1 MQGIDRILAALFLA
15 AAVAATGAG
24 LYAKAEHA
32 RADALRREFKEVSS
46 ERDAL
51 RRALDAQALAE
62 KKAQERRTASTRRLS
77 EAVKANPAAAQAVVP
92 ESIWEAIYGNAD
104 EGK

>member
-1 MQGIDRILAALFLA
+1 MQGIDRILAALFLV
-15 AAVAATGAG
+15 AAVVATGAG

-32 RADALRREFKEVSS
+32 RAEALRGEIKKVSG
-46 ERDAL
+46 ERDGL
-51 RRALDAQALAE
+51 RRALDAQAVTE

-77 EAVKANPAAAQAVVP
+77 EAAKANPAAAQAVVP
-92 ESIWEAIYGNAD
+92 ESIWEAIYGDAG